1 MLNSETRDILCIDM
15 DAFFASVEQASN
27 PSLRGKAIAIV
38 GAKERSVIVTAS
50 YEARKKGVKTGM
62 NSFQATKICPTL
74 QYVTG
79 SVSKYTTVS
88 KGVAEILQTITPD
101 VAMYSIDE
109 AFIDITGTGLTPKE
123 AAYII
128 KSKVKEAY
136 GITCTI
142 GAGNNRL
149 IAKLATSINKPDGFF
164 QVLPSETIPFVNSF
178 KLSDIW
184 GIGRQTTKKLQ
195 SLGIY
200 TPQAVRDYGEDNL
213 VKLFGINGKILFRL
227 VSGISE
233 NSIPKYDED
242 MKSIGHSMT
251 LAENLT
257 DKDSVYSYLLQL
269 AEMVSAR
276 ARKNNYSGKTIA
288 LTVRFSDMQTVSFRK
303 TIEFRT
309 SATHHLYY
317 VAKSLFDANFKTF
330 EPIRLLGIS
339 ITSLDHLGST
349 YTNVDDLVDEK
360 QVDRK
365 KLYEA
370 MDELNTKFGK
380 RTVTYASVLKCRR
393 KGSSV
398 IAPSWKPDGER
409 SFDLENPEK

>member
-1 MLNSETRDILCIDM
+1 MQNIETRDILCIDM

-27 PSLRGKAIAIV
+27 PNLRGKAIAVI

-62 NSFQATKICPTL
+62 NSYQADKICPTL
-74 QYVTG
+74 QYVTA
-79 SVSKYTTVS
+79 SVGKYTTVS
-88 KGVAEILQTITPD
+88 KGIAEILQTITPD

-109 AFIDITGTGLTPKE
+109 AFIDITGTGLSVKE
-123 AAYII
+123 AAYLI
-128 KSKVKEAY
+128 KTKIREKY

-149 IAKLATSINKPDGFF
+149 IAKLATSINKPDGFYRVT
-164 QVLPSETIPFVNSF
+164 QAETIPFIDSH

-184 GIGRQTTKKLQ
+184 GVGRKTTAKLT
-195 SLGIY
+195 SLGLY
-200 TPQAVRDYGEDNL
+200 TPKAVREYGEENL
-213 VKLFGINGKILFRL
+213 TALFGINGKILHKL
-227 VSGISE
+227 VSGESE
-233 NSIPKYDED
+233 NTIPKYDED
-242 MKSIGHSMT
+242 MKSIGHSFT
-251 LAENLT
+251 VAENLT
-257 DKDSVYSYLLQL
+257 DTEGVYSYLLQL

-276 ARKNNYSGKTIA
+276 ARKNNYSGKTVT
-288 LTVRFSDMQTVSFRK
+288 LTVRFSDMNTVSFRK
-303 TIEFRT
+303 TIDFRT
-309 SATHHLYY
+309 SATHHIYY
-317 VAKSLFDANFKTF
+317 IAKSLFDANFKKF

-339 ITSLDHLGST
+339 ITSLDHLGAT
-349 YTNVDDLVDEK
+349 YANIEDMIDEK
-360 QVDRK
+360 QVDRQ

-370 MDELNTKFGK
+370 MDQLNTKFGK